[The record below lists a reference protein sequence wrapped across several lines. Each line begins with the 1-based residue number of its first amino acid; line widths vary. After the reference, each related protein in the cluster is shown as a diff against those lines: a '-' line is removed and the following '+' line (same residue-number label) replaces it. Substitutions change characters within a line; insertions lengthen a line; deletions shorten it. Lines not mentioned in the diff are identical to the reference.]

1 MKMNIAI
8 DKLKHFFV
16 ATIMSFIM
24 INIHPLGGF
33 IFVLIV
39 LAGKEIIWDYIMKKG
54 HIEIMDFLYGLVP
67 AVLIL
72 ITKLI

>member
-1 MKMNIAI
+1 MEI

-16 ATIMSFIM
+16 GTILGFIF
-24 INIHPLGGF
+24 ININVWGGF
-33 IFVLIV
+33 IFVLMV